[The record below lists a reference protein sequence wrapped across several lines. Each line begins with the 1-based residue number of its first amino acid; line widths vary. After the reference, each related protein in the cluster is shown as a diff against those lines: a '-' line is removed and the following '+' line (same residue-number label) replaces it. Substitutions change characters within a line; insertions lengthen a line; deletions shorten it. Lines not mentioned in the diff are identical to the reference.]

1 MSAKTTK
8 MLLIRAML
16 KLVRAQKFS
25 AITIDDICEKAGVSR
40 RTFYRYYSDKHALLK
55 DVFVECF
62 FSKISADEDKDP
74 WDITE
79 EICGQIYSD
88 KDFFSHSFEVKG
100 QNGFWEEVK
109 TILMPYFQRSFP
121 SVGEADRMRD
131 FFIETDIY
139 RELSLMEEWIR
150 EGMKI
155 TPAEFAS
162 ALRSSYIIY
171 ATWITEVATGK
182 PASDFPQE
190 MLEPINFIKK

>member
-1 MSAKTTK
+1 M
-8 MLLIRAML
+8 
-16 KLVRAQKFS
+16 
-25 AITIDDICEKAGVSR
+25 
-40 RTFYRYYSDKHALLK
+40 
-55 DVFVECF
+55 ECF

-109 TILMPYFQRSFP
+109 TVLMPYFQRSFP

-155 TPAEFAS
+155 PPAEFAS

-190 MLEPINFIKK
+190 MFEPIKFIKK